1 MKLSDHFTLAEMTQS
16 QTASRYGI
24 PNNPGETE
32 IAALRALCLNVLEPI
47 RNQFGA
53 PVTISSGYRSLKV
66 NQKVGGASGSQHMKG
81 EAADINVW
89 GMDPVE
95 LYNWIVF
102 YSGLDF
108 DQCIQEFGS
117 WVHISFTERRPNRRM
132 AMRARRVSGKVVYDT
147 ITEPLE
153 V

>member
-24 PNNPGETE
+24 PNNPGQTE

-53 PVTISSGYRSLKV
+53 PVTVSSGYRSLKV
-66 NQKVGGASGSQHMKG
+66 NQKVGGASGSQHLKG

-89 GMDPVE
+89 GMDPIE

-117 WVHISFTERRPNRRM
+117 WVHVSYTERRPNRRM
-132 AMRARRVSGKVVYDT
+132 ALRARRVNGKTVYDT
-147 ITEPLE
+147 VTEPLE